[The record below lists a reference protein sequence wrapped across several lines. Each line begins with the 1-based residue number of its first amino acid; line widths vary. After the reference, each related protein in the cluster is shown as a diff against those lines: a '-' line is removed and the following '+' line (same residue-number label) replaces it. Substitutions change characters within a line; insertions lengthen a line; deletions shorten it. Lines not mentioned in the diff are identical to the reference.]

1 MLHLQIDCTTIR
13 ILKCFFTLIYF
24 GGSYEK
30 LVYGWQRSPGLR
42 ASAIPMRFVSFV
54 SLVSLVS
61 LVSVVSLLY
70 LVHKKG
76 KCSGGASSRNG
87 FLIIQSREGDE
98 VFPDKPGNLDFAE

>member
-61 LVSVVSLLY
+61 VVSLLY

-76 KCSGGASSRNG
+76 KCSEGASSRNG
-87 FLIIQSREGDE
+87 LLIMQSHEGDE